1 MIHGDA
7 AGRTLLIL
15 NILQKQSDAEHI
27 ISMPDLI
34 AELAAKGIAADRRT
48 IYQSLD
54 ALRRNGWDIRFTR
67 RLGQGYYLNRPFQP
81 AEIMILTDAVQNS
94 PAITGDQ
101 ADHLSERLKNLL
113 SIRQQELLPAFSA
126 AEEKTD
132 NPNVIRYIEILLEAA
147 AGRHPVEFRYYDVS
161 VNRQKKYRRSRR
173 SYHLLPCAVMSSQ
186 GRYYGVFF
194 DRKYGDFAAYRI
206 DKMEQLQ
213 MLEETEEPVYFDA
226 EAWRRTSFDMYHGEA
241 VTVTAVFD
249 RSLSNALFDRFGQN
263 IIISNVTD
271 TDFTASIRTAVTP
284 TLTAWFLQFYDRI
297 TILRPASLITALQDI
312 AASIHSTYGE
322 RRIEHGSEKT
332 GATSENHQ

>member
-15 NILQKQSDAEHI
+15 NILRERSDAEHI

-34 AELAAKGIAADRRT
+34 AELAEKGIAADRRT
-48 IYQSLD
+48 IYLSMD

-67 RLGQGYYLNRPFQP
+67 RQGQGYYLNRQFQP
-81 AEIMILTDAVQNS
+81 AEIMVLTDAVQNS
-94 PAITGDQ
+94 PAISRDQ
-101 ADHLSERLKNLL
+101 TDRLSAQLKTLL
-113 SIRQQELLPAFSA
+113 SAEQQKLLPVPAA
-126 AEEKTD
+126 AEGKTD

-147 AGRHPVEFRYYDVS
+147 AGHHPVEFRYYDVS
-161 VNRQKKYRRSRR
+161 VNRQKAYRRSRR

-186 GRYYGVFF
+186 GRYYGIFH
-194 DRKYGDFAAYRI
+194 DRKHRDFAAYRI
-206 DKMEQLQ
+206 DKMEHLQ
-213 MLEETEEPVYFDA
+213 MLEDTEEPVYFDM
-226 EAWRRTSFDMYHGEA
+226 EAWKRTSFDMYHGDA

-249 RSLSNALFDRFGQN
+249 RSLSNVLFDRFGQD

-297 TILRPASLITALQDI
+297 TILRPAGLIAALQDI
-312 AASIHSTYGE
+312 AASINKTYGE
-322 RRIEHGSEKT
+322 RRNEHGSEKT
-332 GATSENHQ
+332 GTAAENHR